1 MFKKTVE
8 IFPSR
13 FGIEMP
19 YKSQLRQD
27 DYSLNNNKLEK
38 KNLSK
43 TTSDKKSKK
52 MNRNQKLANKDHLN
66 IAKFE
71 KKNLL

>member
-27 DYSLNNNKLEK
+27 DYSLNNNNLEK
-38 KNLSK
+38 K
-43 TTSDKKSKK
+43 
-52 MNRNQKLANKDHLN
+52 
-66 IAKFE
+66 KFE
-71 KKNLL
+71 